1 MKQLCL
7 RGDRRPVL
15 SHPSM
20 GLTLTLTLTRP
31 ILSHPS
37 MGDMLVLYLR
47 EEEAGYAIVGENL
60 ATFPIRV
67 EVDASEG
74 TCGFISSRGA
84 LFCQAAARIPVATCC
99 TPSPSL
105 RLLTLTTHPQPLP
118 LLPGSCTHPGL
129 PSLHPLARTHTLT
142 LITPPHSTL
151 ATAPYPPPSSARTS
165 CRHARASC
173 CSCSPST

>member
-1 MKQLCL
+1 MSSELLATAMIQLCL
-7 RGDRRPVL
+7 RGDR
-15 SHPSM
+15 
-20 GLTLTLTLTRP
+20 RP

-60 ATFPIRV
+60 AAFPIRV

-129 PSLHPLARTHTLT
+129 PSLHPLALTHTLT
-142 LITPPHSTL
+142 LITAPHSTL